1 MRNNIHQ
8 IKQYNSLLY
17 DIRTS
22 FSFLFQKMDRRYI
35 IHNIILHYEYHN
47 TVMLFLFKSIYIL
60 KETFSRHASFHP
72 WSSCMYNTLQNI
84 QAYTQTHTHLD
95 ILDTIQTMRH
105 PDYTHW
111 STKVQKDHSNF
122 IKKEIYEMKINGRN
136 FFTIF
141 QWFDKRR
148 SSQGSMICFCS

>member
-1 MRNNIHQ
+1 
-8 IKQYNSLLY
+8 
-17 DIRTS
+17 
-22 FSFLFQKMDRRYI
+22 MDRRYI

-136 FFTIF
+136 FFLQFFNDLTRGEAVKVV
-141 QWFDKRR
+141 WFVFVLNHQNA
-148 SSQGSMICFCS
+148 SVALPPLVLWQY

>member
-1 MRNNIHQ
+1 
-8 IKQYNSLLY
+8 
-17 DIRTS
+17 
-22 FSFLFQKMDRRYI
+22 MDRRYI

-122 IKKEIYEMKINGRN
+122 IKKGNLWNENKWQDFLQFLNDLTREEAVKVV
-136 FFTIF
+136 
-141 QWFDKRR
+141 WFVFVLNHQNA
-148 SSQGSMICFCS
+148 SVALPLLVLWQY

>member
-1 MRNNIHQ
+1 
-8 IKQYNSLLY
+8 
-17 DIRTS
+17 
-22 FSFLFQKMDRRYI
+22 MDRRYI

-95 ILDTIQTMRH
+95 ILDMIQTMRH

-122 IKKEIYEMKINGRN
+122 IKKGNLWNENKWQDFLQFLNDLTREEAVKVV
-136 FFTIF
+136 
-141 QWFDKRR
+141 WFVFVLNHQNA
-148 SSQGSMICFCS
+148 SVALPPLVLWQY

>member
-1 MRNNIHQ
+1 
-8 IKQYNSLLY
+8 
-17 DIRTS
+17 
-22 FSFLFQKMDRRYI
+22 MDRRYI